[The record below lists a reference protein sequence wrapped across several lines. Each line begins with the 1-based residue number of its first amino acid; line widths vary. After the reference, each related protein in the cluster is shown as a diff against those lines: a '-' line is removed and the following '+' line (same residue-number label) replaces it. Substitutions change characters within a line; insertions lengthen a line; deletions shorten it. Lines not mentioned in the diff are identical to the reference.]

1 MKLIL
6 FVLQDAEKLLDLLTA
21 WKAVGVSGAT
31 VLFSTGMGRLHLTAP
46 LLDDLPLMPS
56 LNDFYVHDEKL
67 SRTVLTIVHDEMV
80 EKIITVTEQT
90 VGDLNKPGTG
100 ILVILP
106 TDSVHGLIEYKK
118 QADASGS
125 PV

>member
-21 WKAVGVSGAT
+21 WKAAGVSGAT
-31 VLFSTGMGRLHLTAP
+31 VFFSTGMGRLHLTAP

-56 LNDFYVHDEKL
+56 LNDFYVHDETL
-67 SRTVLTIVHDEMV
+67 SRTVFTIVHDEMV
-80 EKIITVTEQT
+80 EKIITVTEQI

-100 ILVILP
+100 ILVVLP
-106 TDSVHGLIEYKK
+106 TDSVHGLIEYGKHT
-118 QADASGS
+118 DE
-125 PV
+125 PE